1 MIKMSKEFFYI
12 SNIFS
17 SSRFILTVICAY
29 FLYNDN
35 FLLSSVILIIIWI
48 TDLLDGYLA
57 RSRNEI
63 SELGKII
70 DPVADKFA
78 IFMIS
83 LILVFKG
90 IIPGWFFIIVI
101 LRDLLILGGGLYLR
115 YKKHIVLQSN
125 KMGKLAVFIIG
136 LTFLFYFLVNIK
148 DFNFIS
154 YHSEFTEL
162 LLYIMTL
169 LSLVVIVFSIIS
181 YMNIFLNKIKQS
193 KI

>member
-1 MIKMSKEFFYI
+1 MAKEFFYI
-12 SNIFS
+12 SNILS
-17 SSRFILTVICAY
+17 SSRFVLTFLCAY
-29 FLYNDN
+29 FLIYDN
-35 FLLSSVILIIIWI
+35 FLLSSFILIVIWL

-78 IFMIS
+78 ILMIS
-83 LILVFKG
+83 LILMLKG

-101 LRDLLILGGGLYLR
+101 LRDILILAGGLYLR

-125 KMGKLAVFIIG
+125 LTGKIAVFIIG
-136 LTFLFYFLVNIK
+136 LTFLFYFSVNIK
-148 DFNFIS
+148 YFEYFS

-181 YMNIFLNKIKQS
+181 YMYIFLNKFKQS
-193 KI
+193 KN